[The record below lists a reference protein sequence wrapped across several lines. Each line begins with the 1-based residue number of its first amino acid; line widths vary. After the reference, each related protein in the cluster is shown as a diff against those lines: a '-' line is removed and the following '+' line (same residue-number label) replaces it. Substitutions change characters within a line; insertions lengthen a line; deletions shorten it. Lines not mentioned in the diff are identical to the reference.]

1 MFDFC
6 KTLVI
11 VTNSTLKKH
20 KCGCGRDIHK
30 SWTGMVAFLQIY
42 QFLRGWTKKNGVLL
56 WKPSLVL
63 KKCLRLCKE
72 VVKNL
77 MKILQRFSEPHLR
90 SEVMTNVIY
99 VLNMAL
105 TKIVKQVVHEKN
117 WFGSKAL
124 VKHLKIFASM
134 F

>member
-1 MFDFC
+1 
-6 KTLVI
+6 
-11 VTNSTLKKH
+11 
-20 KCGCGRDIHK
+20 
-30 SWTGMVAFLQIY
+30 
-42 QFLRGWTKKNGVLL
+42 
-56 WKPSLVL
+56 
-63 KKCLRLCKE
+63 
-72 VVKNL
+72 

-124 VKHLKIFASM
+124 VKHLKIFAYLCFKHVPDERSCRISVNI
-134 F
+134 